1 MLILVKAAL
10 LERLHQELLQHTE
23 RTLSMLCTDNL
34 QIYRVKT
41 CGTPLM
47 HL

>member
-23 RTLSMLCTDNL
+23 RTLSTDNL